1 MTDIYLR
8 TADEAAMTAA
18 LAMVEGA
25 AIDIIGTITREVDGE
40 PVTLPGWHANVR
52 FLEAPSPELLA
63 DLDGVMIDP
72 PVNPYRVWA

>member
-1 MTDIYLR
+1 MDIYLR

-18 LAMVEGA
+18 LANIENA
-25 AIDIIGTITREVDGE
+25 AIDVIGTITRQTDDG

-72 PVNPYRVWA
+72 PASPFRVWA